1 MQQSSVV
8 CCQDHNYGAPP
19 PPTPPA
25 SPLSQTIIPRM
36 DLNGVVHSSRYHETT
51 EDNSAD
57 SDSSSEEDGA
67 VASRCHCSLTPER
80 LLVKCENCRSDIKTQ
95 ANFLFFHTLYY
106 FDILFWRYN
115 WGILHEVL
123 MNGLFCRGLDRR
135 KGAEGQHRKTENVSG
150 LFSTN
155 KVYFSIIDWRL
166 RTTTRMNP
174 MFLCRSFNSWRK

>member
-1 MQQSSVV
+1 MSILLLVFFCNHILLLLLTAVLFHTPVFCPHFHSSPFSVSLFFCLNTRCLKMQQSSVV

-80 LLVKCENCRSDIKTQ
+80 LLVKCENCRLDIKTK
-95 ANFLFFHTLYY
+95 ANF
-106 FDILFWRYN
+106 
-115 WGILHEVL
+115 
-123 MNGLFCRGLDRR
+123 
-135 KGAEGQHRKTENVSG
+135 
-150 LFSTN
+150 
-155 KVYFSIIDWRL
+155 
-166 RTTTRMNP
+166 
-174 MFLCRSFNSWRK
+174 SF

>member
-80 LLVKCENCRSDIKTQ
+80 LLIKCENCRSGIKTR
-95 ANFLFFHTLYY
+95 ANFLFFFLKTFYY
-106 FDILFWRYN
+106 CYSLFLIIHVWDFALCSYECLLLQ
-115 WGILHEVL
+115 GIGQEERSRGSTQK
-123 MNGLFCRGLDRR
+123 NGECLGF
-135 KGAEGQHRKTENVSG
+135 V
-150 LFSTN
+150 FSTFH
-155 KVYFSIIDWRL
+155 KFICTYFFFYFS
-166 RTTTRMNP
+166 
-174 MFLCRSFNSWRK
+174 